1 LKRSKDEF
9 FEKISLKDHKTVTA
23 YQNRIKTFESFLSF
37 KSMDFET
44 LYTIDEEKLYDVL
57 QGYINWFAKDHSPNS
72 VWNYTT
78 SIRKYL
84 HYRGIEIT
92 SDKFKENMEL
102 PAKGE
107 KELYALQPHEIIS
120 ILGQLRYKDQCLFLC
135 QLSSGMRI
143 GEIVQL
149 RKKHLIL
156 DRDRIIVKI
165 PQEIAKLKRARTTM
179 FSREAGIK
187 LTPILKKIQDDDLIF
202 GTSDDPRMSESNK
215 EDILR
220 RALNKCGLGMRYD
233 DTGRYMIN
241 THSFRAYFITKT
253 SRFDPN
259 FAKKMTGEKGYLL
272 SYDRLT
278 VDDYLEL
285 YLKVE
290 KDLLIYDH
298 TRKDKQIEDLQ
309 SSLNDKAM
317 LTSMLETLKM
327 QLKHTNERMAII
339 ESELPNFKT
348 TRIRKSTNPKVLD
361 ANTKFY
367 V

>member
-1 LKRSKDEF
+1 MKRSKDEF

-23 YQNRIKTFESFLSF
+23 YHNRIKSFEQYLSL
-37 KSMDFET
+37 KSIPFEE
-44 LYTIDEEKLYDVL
+44 LYLVSEEKLYDIL
-57 QGYINWFAKDHSPNS
+57 QGFINWFAKNHSPNS

-84 HYRGIEIT
+84 HYRGVEIT
-92 SDKFKENMEL
+92 SDKFRENMEL
-102 PAKGE
+102 PVKGE
-107 KELYALQPHEIIS
+107 KELYALQSHEIIS

-156 DRDRIIVKI
+156 DQERIIVKI
-165 PQEIAKLKRARTTM
+165 PQEIAKFKRARTAI
-179 FSREAGIK
+179 FSKESGIK
-187 LTPILKKIQDDDLIF
+187 LTPILKRIQDDDLVF

-241 THSFRAYFITKT
+241 THSFRAYFITKA

-259 FAKKMTGEKGYLL
+259 FAKKITGEKGYLL

-278 VDDYLEL
+278 TDDYLEL
-285 YLKVE
+285 YLKME
-290 KDLLIYDH
+290 QELLIYDH
-298 TRKDKQIEDLQ
+298 TKKDKQIEDLKFSQ
-309 SSLNDKAM
+309 KNVSELS
-317 LTSMLETLKM
+317 SMLETLKM
-327 QLKHTNERMAII
+327 QLRHQNERMAII
-339 ESELPNFKT
+339 ESELPNYKI
-348 TRIRKSTNPKVLD
+348 TRIKKSTNPKVLD
-361 ANTKFY
+361 AGTKFY